1 MFSMIFFIEFLFSY
15 LPVYLWKQSVRRAEG
30 DLFLEMLQLL
40 ANKLNTRVA
49 TDNQVVIVCRVNFGK
64 TNIR

>member
-49 TDNQVVIVCRVNFGK
+49 TDNQVVIVY
-64 TNIR
+64 TA

>member
-1 MFSMIFFIEFLFSY
+1 MIFFIEFLFSY

-49 TDNQVVIVCRVNFGK
+49 TDNQVVIVY
-64 TNIR
+64 TA